1 MADRLAKVF
10 GTEDDRVNCP
20 FYAKIGTC
28 RHGDRC
34 SRLHNKPLFSQ
45 SICFLH
51 LFSNPLA
58 SISGVPTEIQE
69 AAMKIEF
76 EDFFI
81 DIFDEAAKHGEVSEI
96 YVCDNISDHLIGNVY
111 VKYCVEEEAQ
121 EAMLKMNGRLYHG
134 RMVQGE
140 YSPVTEFDQA
150 RCRQYD
156 DKRCTRGG
164 HCNFLHFK
172 EVREELME
180 DLMCNQPHFG
190 ENGDE
195 RDKGRIRRYKEMRMR
210 VTGARDKAADDAA
223 NELDPCKHIRGR
235 VYEGMDDDF

>member
-10 GTEDDRVNCP
+10 GTEEDRVNCP

-45 SICFLH
+45 SICFVH
-51 LFSNPLA
+51 MYANPIN
-58 SISGVPTEIQE
+58 SIPGVPTEEQE
-69 AAMKIEF
+69 AAIGREF

-81 DIFDEAAKHGEVSEI
+81 DVFEEASKYGEISEI

-111 VKYCVEEEAQ
+111 IKYWVEEEAQ
-121 EAMLKMNGRLYHG
+121 EAMTKMNGRLYHG
-134 RMVQGE
+134 KTVVGE
-140 YSPVTEFDQA
+140 FSPVTEFEQA

-156 DKRCTRGG
+156 EKKCTRGG

-172 EVREELME
+172 EPRDDVFE
-180 DLMCNQPHFG
+180 DLMCNQPHAGLNG
-190 ENGDE
+190 EKIE
-195 RDKGRIRRYKEMRMR
+195 KGRKRREKDRK
-210 VTGARDKAADDAA
+210 ARARRNMDPNDPHINDD
-223 NELDPCKHIRGR
+223 DPLKHLRGK
-235 VYEGMDDDF
+235 VYEGVEDDF